1 MVGHVDIHDFDWR
14 GVLKNDKYYTHSL
27 PIMNEVSYIRFT
39 LNALRIPVTCTFTEN
54 SYETDIKQWP
64 PEIQRNLYF

>member
-1 MVGHVDIHDFDWR
+1 
-14 GVLKNDKYYTHSL
+14 
-27 PIMNEVSYIRFT
+27 MNEVSYIRFT

-54 SYETDIKQWP
+54 NNETDIKQWP